1 MGQEVK
7 IRPSA
12 EDPDAGDVLTFAL
25 IRGSAGGHLVQAQGE
40 WSFVPETGFSGRV
53 TIPFSVFDGIA
64 FDQGSI
70 TIDVLKP

>member
-12 EDPDAGDVLTFAL
+12 EDPDAGNDLTFAL
-25 IRGSAGGHLVQAQGE
+25 IRGGDGGHLVQAQGE
-40 WSFVPETGFSGRV
+40 WSFIPEAGFTGRV

-64 FDQGSI
+64 SDQGSI
-70 TIDVLKP
+70 TIDVLQP